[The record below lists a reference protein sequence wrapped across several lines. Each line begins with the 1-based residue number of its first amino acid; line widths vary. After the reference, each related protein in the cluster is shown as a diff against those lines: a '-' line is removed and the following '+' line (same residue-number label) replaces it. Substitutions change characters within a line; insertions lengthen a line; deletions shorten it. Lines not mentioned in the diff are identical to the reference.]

1 MGGPN
6 AGSRLTAKTTPS
18 ASASWPRVD
27 IAPQVNGAA
36 RAGAIGERPHGRRGD
51 FPDGGSPA
59 TIETLVMASSSK
71 ARMLIAGGGV
81 AALEATIALRD
92 LAGDRAEVVVYSPR
106 EDFVYRP
113 FAVAAPYGAARPM
126 RYAWSELA
134 GRTGAGFHCAA
145 IGSVDAE
152 ARRVTTHDGDRVAY
166 DHLIVACGTRLLAG
180 ISGAATFW
188 GVPDDRA
195 VEQVVADLRE
205 RKLRRVAFTMPG
217 GGTWALP
224 MYELALLAG
233 TELAKQGIEDAS
245 LVIVTP
251 EDAPLHLFGRAASER
266 VSELLAER
274 GIEVVKGAMPIH
286 FEDGALAVSPRAAI
300 EADAVI
306 SMPRMEGRRIAGVP
320 HDLAGFVPVD
330 EHCRVR
336 GLDHVYA
343 AGDVTSFAVKQG
355 GIATQQADA
364 AAEAIAAEL
373 GRGVPAEPLDPV
385 LRGVLWT
392 GAEPLYLSGHLTG
405 GHGETS
411 MASGEPA
418 WEGAAEGKIAGRYL
432 NQVLAGV

>member
-1 MGGPN
+1 M
-6 AGSRLTAKTTPS
+6 KTLS
-18 ASASWPRVD
+18 
-27 IAPQVNGAA
+27 
-36 RAGAIGERPHGRRGD
+36 
-51 FPDGGSPA
+51 
-59 TIETLVMASSSK
+59 MADSTK
-71 ARMLIAGGGV
+71 ARVLIAGGGV
-81 AALEATIALRD
+81 AALEAAIALRNM
-92 LAGDRAEVVVYSPR
+92 AGDRAEVVVYSPR

-113 FAVAAPYGAARPM
+113 FAVAAPYGATRPL
-126 RYAWSELA
+126 RYAWTALA
-134 GRTGAGFHCAA
+134 ERCGAAFNLAA
-145 IGSVDAE
+145 IASVDAE
-152 ARRVTTHDGDRVAY
+152 ARRVSTHDGDEVGY

-195 VEQVVADLRE
+195 VENVIADLRE

-224 MYELALLAG
+224 MYELALLAEA
-233 TELAKQGIEDAS
+233 ELAKQGVEGAS

-266 VSELLAER
+266 VGELLAER
-274 GIEVVKGAMPIH
+274 GIELVTGAVPIH

-300 EADAVI
+300 EAEAVI
-306 SMPRMEGRRIAGVP
+306 SLPHMEGRRLPGVP
-320 HDLAGFVPVD
+320 HDLAGFIPID

-336 GLDHVYA
+336 GLDRVYA

-373 GRGVPAEPLDPV
+373 GRDVAAEPLDPV

-392 GAEPLYLSGHLTG
+392 GGKPLYLSGHLAG

-411 MASGEPA
+411 QASSEPA
-418 WEGAAEGKIAGRYL
+418 WDGAADGKIAGRYL